1 MNRIHRWLCRSDTWR
16 KKLEEQILPWVLNG
30 VDLGQDILE
39 VGPGPGLTT
48 DLLRPRLG
56 RITALEIDS
65 QLAGS
70 LGRRLHGSNVR
81 VIQGDA
87 TAMPFGSQSFSG
99 AISLTMLHH
108 VPSPALQDK
117 LLSEVCRVL
126 KPGAVFAGIDS
137 LWSRTMQ
144 VLHIWDTLV
153 PIDPSTFRE
162 RLQSAGFVGV
172 SVEVEE
178 GRIRFR
184 ARRPEVASV

>member
-1 MNRIHRWLCRSDTWR
+1 MNQIHRWLCRSGAWR
-16 KKLEEQILPWVLNG
+16 KKLEGQMLPWALSG

-48 DLLRPRLG
+48 DFLRVRLE

-65 QLAGS
+65 RLAS
-70 LGRRLHGSNVR
+70 ALGRRLRGTNVR

-87 TAMPFGSQSFSG
+87 TAMPFEDNSFSG

-108 VPSPALQDK
+108 VPSAALQDR

-126 KPGAVFAGIDS
+126 RPGAVFAGIDS

-144 VLHIWDTLV
+144 ILHIRDTLAT
-153 PIDPSTFRE
+153 IDPSTFGK
-162 RLQSAGFVGV
+162 RLEAAGFIGV
-172 SVEVEE
+172 SVDVAE
-178 GRIRFR
+178 GRFRFNAQR
-184 ARRPEVASV
+184 L